1 MAVCPKCQK
10 KIPFYHLGQMCP
22 HCGVNMRF
30 YNFDVNF
37 YRDAKRA
44 ELSLAKTSI
53 FISHVKASFIG
64 SALTK
69 IRLGIMLLPIISL
82 LAPFAN
88 AAVKLPFVNDS
99 ITVSG
104 LGLYTAFSQGYVDFI
119 LSMIKGGADA
129 NAFKALLLPI
139 GAVAVLAL
147 LAVFILILTII
158 SFASIK
164 KMQKVLCGLGVAG
177 VVFSIAAFVLS
188 LRFVSV
194 ASASNGSILSGSVS
208 FGAAASAVAFA
219 ANFVINL
226 LIVKKGYNIDY
237 KEGVLERAAIA
248 KKVKAGE
255 IKLDDLPQP
264 VVETEETRAID
275 REIERQQ
282 QLYRENEGGADGEE
296 I

>member
-10 KIPFYHLGQMCP
+10 KIPIYHLGQMCP

-64 SALTK
+64 SVLTK
-69 IRLGIMLLPIISL
+69 VRLCLMLLPIVSL

-88 AAVKLPFVNDS
+88 AAVKLPFIDGS
-99 ITVSG
+99 ITASG
-104 LGLYTAFSQGYVDFI
+104 LGLYSAFSQGYLDFI

-129 NAFKALLLPI
+129 AAFKALLFPL
-139 GAVAVLAL
+139 GAIAVLAL
-147 LAVFILILTII
+147 LALLILILTLL

-164 KMQKVLCGLGVAG
+164 KMHKVLCGFGLVGALVSVAAG
-177 VVFSIAAFVLS
+177 ILS

-194 ASASNGSILSGSVS
+194 ASASAGTILSGSVS
-208 FGAAASAVAFA
+208 FGSIIAAVAFG

-226 LIVKKGYNIDY
+226 LIAKKGYNIEY
-237 KEGVLERAAIA
+237 KEGVLERAEIA

-255 IKLDDLPQP
+255 INLDDLPQP
-264 VVETEETRAID
+264 VVETEETREID

-282 QLYRENEGGADGEE
+282 QLYREKEGGTDDEE

>member
-129 NAFKALLLPI
+129 NAFKALILPI

-147 LAVFILILTII
+147 LAVLILILTII

>member
-64 SALTK
+64 SVLTK
-69 IRLGIMLLPIISL
+69 VRLGLMLLPVISL

-88 AAVKLPFVNDS
+88 AAVKLPFVEGNIS
-99 ITVSG
+99 VSG
-104 LGLYTAFSQGYVDFI
+104 LGLYNAFSQGYVDFV
-119 LSMIKGGADA
+119 LAMIKGGADA
-129 NAFKALLLPI
+129 DAFKALLFPI
-139 GAVAVLAL
+139 GALVVLAL
-147 LAVFILILTII
+147 LAVIILLLTIL

-164 KMQKVLCGLGVAG
+164 KMHKVLCGFGLAG
-177 VVFSIAAFVLS
+177 VIVSVAAGILS
-188 LRFVSV
+188 FRFASV
-194 ASASNGSILSGSVS
+194 ASASAGSIITGSAS
-208 FGAAASAVAFA
+208 FGAAVAAVAFG

-226 LIVKKGYNIDY
+226 LIVKKGYNIEY
-237 KEGVLERAAIA
+237 KEGVLERAEIA
-248 KKVKAGE
+248 KKIKSGE
-255 IKLDDLPQP
+255 INLDDLPQP
-264 VVETEETRAID
+264 VVETEETREID

-282 QLYRENEGGADGEE
+282 QLYREKEGGAVIEE
-296 I
+296 D